1 MANFQAIKK
10 TQDLII
16 SISWGNKEEDTPYRG
31 ILIFPEVAL
40 PLQLNP
46 TG

>member
-16 SISWGNKEEDTPYRG
+16 SISWGNKEDTPYRG